1 MQPKATIAEDESA
14 SADQASMEPAPAQE
28 SSQKVSSMQQ
38 SKEESPEE
46 KRQRKK
52 LVKEVRVS
60 SSPHPS
66 LSALAE
72 KTLLSGYV
80 RDGLLALTA
89 SCDHDAEGGP
99 DEEEEHQGAVQ
110 GVSLQHQA
118 GPDAW
123 TTQNRSLGRS
133 CRCRCLATLCDTSA
147 VSEAE

>member
-1 MQPKATIAEDESA
+1 MHSEATIAEDESA
-14 SADQASMEPAPAQE
+14 SADQASMESAPTQE
-28 SSQKVSSMQQ
+28 SSQKVSSMQRR
-38 SKEESPEE
+38 KEESPEE

-60 SSPHPS
+60 LSPHPP

-72 KTLLSGYV
+72 KTRLSGCI

-89 SCDHDAEGGP
+89 SCDHDAERSP

-110 GVSLQHQA
+110 GVSLQHEA
-118 GPDAW
+118 GPNAW
-123 TTQNRSLGRS
+123 TAQNRSLGGS
-133 CRCRCLATLCDTSA
+133 CRSQCLATLCDTSG